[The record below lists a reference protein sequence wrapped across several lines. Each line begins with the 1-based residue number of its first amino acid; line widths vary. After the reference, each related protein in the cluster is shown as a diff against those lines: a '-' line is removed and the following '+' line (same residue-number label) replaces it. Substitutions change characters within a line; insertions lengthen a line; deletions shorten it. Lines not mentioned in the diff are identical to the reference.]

1 LLALIKEPMMYRQA
15 AVLDEHDLF
24 LPAAQIGD
32 GWWSDVKHGVSNVA
46 GKVANVAKKIQKS
59 SVVRGLEKKAVDYGT
74 KALRDVAEPAVD
86 ALADTAATA
95 LGNPELAAP
104 LDLAIHKGADYL
116 QKKGADYLDQK
127 IDASGNGLR
136 YTMPSGSGM
145 RVAGS
150 HTQIANGLRLASGS
164 GMRSLSKHPTRPPP
178 NANHRSLTLGIDRN
192 IRISLVPHCSWPTT
206 SPYYWRHTHAASDTV
221 PCTSGGWAVYSRTL
235 YTIQHK
241 KTKQHSISKAPT
253 RDPPHST

>member
-1 LLALIKEPMMYRQA
+1 MKNFVVLNQKMLYRPA
-15 AVLDEHDLF
+15 GVLDENEMF
-24 LPAAQIGD
+24 LPAGQIGD

-46 GKVANVAKKIQKS
+46 GKVANVAKQIQKS

-104 LDLAIHKGADYL
+104 LDMVIHKGADYL

-164 GMRSLSKHPTRPPP
+164 GMRMAGNGMRMAGSGRRVGPPP
-178 NANHRSLTLGIDRN
+178 LEGAGHACG
-192 IRISLVPHCSWPTT
+192 CS
-206 SPYYWRHTHAASDTV
+206 
-221 PCTSGGWAVYSRTL
+221 
-235 YTIQHK
+235 
-241 KTKQHSISKAPT
+241 
-253 RDPPHST
+253 